1 MTYATNDYAYKS
13 GDRVVLIEDKHY
25 LGRIIRKGTFAV
37 IKQVTQRGYDI
48 VDNTGNLAK
57 CNFSGFQKVISSPK
71 TPKGL

>member
-1 MTYATNDYAYKS
+1 MTYATNEYAYKS

-48 VDNTGNLAK
+48 VDSAGNLAK